1 MSFSTGNALA
11 NLYTNPAAGPYDPMP
26 LAASGASGTP
36 EWLRFINDLAGA
48 ADKILGIY
56 ERIDY
61 PSWKRKQ
68 DELAFERER
77 RLQEEARARQVQEE
91 ARARQVEGG
100 GNIPAWVWVA
110 VGVGGVATVLLV
122 VKMVKE

>member
-11 NLYTNPAAGPYDPMP
+11 NPYTNPAAGPYDPMP
-26 LAASGASGTP
+26 LAVSGASGTP
-36 EWLRFINDLAGA
+36 DWLRIINDLASA

-77 RLQEEARARQVQEE
+77 RLQEEARARQAESG
-91 ARARQVEGG
+91 AT
-100 GNIPAWVWVA
+100 IPAWVWVA
-110 VGVGGVATVLLV
+110 VGVGGVATVLLI
-122 VKMVKE
+122 VKLLKE